1 LEHYYNARSHSDN
14 FIIKKRGMSE
24 TEYSEIEKNDTDLVQ
39 KVAALI
45 RTRREELG
53 MGQVLLSQ
61 LSGVERGN
69 ISRLERGKRPGL
81 TFGIIVKLFTALK
94 IDFAEIDDL

>member
-1 LEHYYNARSHSDN
+1 LEHYSNARGCSNN
-14 FIIKKRGMSE
+14 FIIKKREMAE
-24 TEYSEIEKNDTDLVQ
+24 TDYLEIKEAETDLVQ

-53 MGQVLLSQ
+53 MSLSLLSK
-61 LSGVERGN
+61 LSGVGKAN

-94 IDFAEIDDL
+94 IDFAAIDDL

>member
-1 LEHYYNARSHSDN
+1 
-14 FIIKKRGMSE
+14 
-24 TEYSEIEKNDTDLVQ
+24 
-39 KVAALI
+39 
-45 RTRREELG
+45 

-81 TFGIIVKLFTALK
+81 TFLIVVKLFTALK
-94 IDFAEIDDL
+94 INFAEIDDL

>member
-1 LEHYYNARSHSDN
+1 
-14 FIIKKRGMSE
+14 MSE

>member
-1 LEHYYNARSHSDN
+1 MSKTDNLE
-14 FIIKKRGMSE
+14 IKE
-24 TEYSEIEKNDTDLVQ
+24 NEIDLVQ
-39 KVAALI
+39 KVAALM

-53 MGQVLLSQ
+53 MSLSLLSK
-61 LSGVERGN
+61 LSGVGKAN